1 MSDVVILEGPDAA
14 SYLQGQITQDVRPLT
29 TGDTTW
35 TFVLEPNGRVQSLA
49 RLACTGDERY
59 ELTVDGGFGAPLR
72 DRLARFK
79 LRVKAELSLVEG
91 TPEASDSGDAA
102 PLTDDAA
109 ARVVAGW
116 PTMGREI
123 EPGETIPAETGLNA
137 LAVSFTKGCYTGQ
150 ELVERMDAR
159 QATAPKRLVRLTG
172 DAMLTEGQELTA
184 GGKVIGRVTT
194 AAGLD
199 GLGYVARSVVDG
211 RSLDAAIDVVT
222 VTH

>member
-1 MSDVVILEGPDAA
+1 MSDIVILEGPDAA

-29 TGDTTW
+29 IGDTTW

-49 RLACTGDERY
+49 RLARTGDERY

-91 TPEASDSGDAA
+91 A
-102 PLTDDAA
+102 PDVVLDAA
-109 ARVVAGW
+109 APPTDDVAARVAAGW

-123 EPGETIPAETGLNA
+123 EPGETIPVETSVNP

-150 ELVERMDAR
+150 ELVERMDSR
-159 QATAPKRLVRLTG
+159 QATAPKRLVRLRG
-172 DAMLTEGQELTA
+172 DATLSEGQELTA
-184 GGKVIGRVTT
+184 GGKVVGRVTT
-194 AAGLD
+194 AAGLV
-199 GLGYVARSVVDG
+199 GLGYVARSVIDG
-211 RSLDAAIDVVT
+211 RSLDAAIEVVT
-222 VTH
+222 VSR